1 MDRIDASSNAHPSY
15 VAGAPAMD
23 HAASPAAQDEFTRL
37 DRAESFRLLAGVPI
51 GRLIFTSNALPAVR
65 PVNFALVNRLIVLRT
80 VAATVARKVHDMI
93 VAFEA
98 DDLDPAKSSGW
109 SVTVTGRAA
118 LITDP
123 STIARY
129 LAVPLVPLGSGVH
142 DQFVTITTELV
153 EGLRIRE
160 SG

>member
-1 MDRIDASSNAHPSY
+1 MDSIDASSHAHPSH
-15 VAGAPAMD
+15 VAGAPGTN
-23 HAASPAAQDEFTRL
+23 HAASPAAQDEDIRL
-37 DRAESFRLLAGVPI
+37 DRAESFRLLAGVQL

-65 PVNFALVNRLIVLRT
+65 PVNFALVDGLIVLRT
-80 VAATVARKVHDMI
+80 AAATVARKVHAMI

-98 DDLDPAKSSGW
+98 DHLDPATCSGW

-118 LITDP
+118 LVTDP

-129 LAVPLVPLGSGVH
+129 QAVPLTPWAPRVR
-142 DQFVTITTELV
+142 DQLVTITTELV
-153 EGLRIRE
+153 EGLRVRE